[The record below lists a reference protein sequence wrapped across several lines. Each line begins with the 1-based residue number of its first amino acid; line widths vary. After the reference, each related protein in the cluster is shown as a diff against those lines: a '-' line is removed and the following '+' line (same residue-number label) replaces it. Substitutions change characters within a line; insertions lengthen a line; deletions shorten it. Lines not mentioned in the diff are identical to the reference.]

1 MKTILKVRSEQVFD
15 PETGDYRWVRKE
27 YEKYILEEEDR
38 QQIVM
43 DILQGNTRPEEV
55 KEKYDLSSVQLI
67 YGWIGK
73 YISENEVLSLQEI
86 NEEEMARKSKD
97 EQIKEL
103 KAQLKQARKELDYEK
118 LRAHAFDTMINLAEE
133 KFNIPIRKK
142 SGTKR

>member
-15 PETGDYRWVRKE
+15 PETGDYRWARKE
-27 YEKYILEEEDR
+27 YEKYLLEEEDR

-43 DILQGNTRPEEV
+43 DILQGKTRPEEV

-97 EQIKEL
+97 DQIKEL

-118 LRAHAFDTMINLAEE
+118 LRAHA
-133 KFNIPIRKK
+133 
-142 SGTKR
+142 

>member
-15 PETGDYRWVRKE
+15 PETGDYRWLRKE

-43 DILQGNTRPEEV
+43 DILQGKTRPEEV

>member
-1 MKTILKVRSEQVFD
+1 MKTILKVRSDQVFD
-15 PETGDYRWVRKE
+15 LETGDYRWVRKE

-43 DILQGNTRPEEV
+43 DILQGKTRPEEV

-97 EQIKEL
+97 DQIKEL

>member
-1 MKTILKVRSEQVFD
+1 MKTIVKVRSEQVFD
-15 PETGDYRWVRKE
+15 PETGDYRWVSKE

-43 DILQGNTRPEEV
+43 DILQGKTRPEEV

-97 EQIKEL
+97 DQIKEL

>member
-43 DILQGNTRPEEV
+43 DILQGKTRPEEV

-97 EQIKEL
+97 DQIKEL

>member
-27 YEKYILEEEDR
+27 YEKYLLEEEDR

-43 DILQGNTRPEEV
+43 DILQGKTRPEEV
-55 KEKYDLSSVQLI
+55 KEKYELSSVQLI

-97 EQIKEL
+97 DQIKEL

>member
-15 PETGDYRWVRKE
+15 PETGDYRWLRKE
-27 YEKYILEEEDR
+27 YEKYIFEEEDR

-43 DILQGNTRPEEV
+43 DILQGKTRPEEV

>member
-1 MKTILKVRSEQVFD
+1 MKTIVKVRSEQVFD

-27 YEKYILEEEDR
+27 YEKYVLEEEDR
-38 QQIVM
+38 QQIVI
-43 DILQGNTRPEEV
+43 DLLQGKTRPEEV

-97 EQIKEL
+97 DQIKEL
-103 KAQLKQARKELDYEK
+103 KAQLKQAKKELDYEK

>member
-15 PETGDYRWVRKE
+15 PETGDYRWLRKE

-43 DILQGNTRPEEV
+43 DILQGKTRPEEV

-97 EQIKEL
+97 QQIKEL